1 MNPDYTEAKTFEN
14 LPEGDYRFQVDK
26 GVAGE
31 SKNTGTKLVAWDL
44 RVIEHEKLNGAS
56 LTHRTFLTGAA
67 SGFLKS
73 FLKTM
78 TPDYE
83 EGPFDTQTYAGK
95 ILCGR
100 VAHEDYQGK
109 TYAKLKQVWSADSKE
124 ENDIPF

>member
-1 MNPDYTEAKTFEN
+1 MEMNPDYTEAKTFEN

-67 SGFLKS
+67 SGFMKFS
-73 FLKTM
+73 RVKTI
-78 TPDYE
+78 TSTGFIARYSNTCTGVATTDR
-83 EGPFDTQTYAGK
+83 K
-95 ILCGR
+95 IRIRARIASG
-100 VAHEDYQGK
+100 
-109 TYAKLKQVWSADSKE
+109 
-124 ENDIPF
+124 